1 MQMSVLQAPRV
12 PQPTDALPAAQIKT
26 ADTIAPVLPRSAVLP
41 LIWDF
46 PESDT
51 LRFLWLLATFILF
64 LVSLGDSVFRFM
76 LAMEVR
82 VESLKNTKRSYI
94 FL

>member
-12 PQPTDALPAAQIKT
+12 PQPTDALPAARRET
-26 ADTIAPVLPRSAVLP
+26 ADTIAPVLPCSAVLP
-41 LIWDF
+41 LIWGF

-51 LRFLWLLATFILF
+51 LKFLWLLATFIVF
-64 LVSLGDSVFRFM
+64 LVSLGDSVFQFM

-82 VESLKNTKRSYI
+82 VEPLKNTIRSYI